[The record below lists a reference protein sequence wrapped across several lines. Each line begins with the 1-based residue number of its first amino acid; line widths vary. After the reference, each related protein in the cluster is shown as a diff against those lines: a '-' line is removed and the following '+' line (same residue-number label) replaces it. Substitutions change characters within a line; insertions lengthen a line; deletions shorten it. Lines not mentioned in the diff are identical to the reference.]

1 MSNNQW
7 HHHSNLAWG
16 SAHDTACGIITQK
29 SGERFIVASR
39 GNNNGHMQVA
49 DGNIDIEKYRVALN
63 QCFFE
68 MDSGIVSV
76 E

>member
-1 MSNNQW
+1 MSTNQW

-16 SAHDTACGIITQK
+16 AAYDNVCGIITQK

-49 DGNIDIEKYRVALN
+49 NSSIDIGKYRVVLS
-63 QCFFE
+63 QCLF
-68 MDSGIVSV
+68 GL
-76 E
+76 